1 MVFTEKTFSK
11 CLEKINELNA
21 VLFFGKN
28 FGLAT
33 VLCDEIKNIFKPE
46 ETAILDYQDIDKNIG
61 ITIHGMLGN
70 DFFSTKKL
78 IKVFNTKPKILKEIA
93 FLDEELF
100 DDKLVIFF
108 APEVDG
114 KTALKTFFEKSENLA
129 SISCYED
136 DERIAMEVIK
146 AYANKNGVFL
156 TEEAINAMAE
166 MIHGDR
172 RDLLNEL
179 EKIKLLSQNKKDKN
193 ITVEDINLILETEQD
208 FNPFNLCDYILL
220 KQTRK
225 AVKEFQLFKANQEQI
240 IMLTRLFLKNLN
252 DTLTM
257 KQEVEHGENID
268 FVIKKHFIFFK
279 RIASVKKILQ
289 TATIKQLTTYIKA
302 IQQIEKDAKI
312 YGNDIATNLFEKQ
325 FIIG

>member
-11 CLEKINELNA
+11 CLDKINELNA
-21 VLFFGKN
+21 ILFFGKN

-33 VLCDEIKNIFKPE
+33 VLCDRIRETFKPE
-46 ETAILDYQDIDKNIG
+46 ETVILDYQDMDKNIG
-61 ITIHGMLGN
+61 ITIHGLLGN

-78 IKVFNTKPKILKEIA
+78 IKVFNTKPKILKEIS

-100 DDKLVIFF
+100 NDKLIIFF

-136 DERIAMEVIK
+136 DERMAIDVIK
-146 AYANKNGVFL
+146 LYANENNISF
-156 TEEAINAMAE
+156 TEDAINIMAE

-179 EKIKLLSQNKKDKN
+179 EKIKLLSQSKKEN
-193 ITVEDINLILETEQD
+193 ITAEFISSTLETEQE
-208 FNPFNLCDYILL
+208 FNPFNLFDYILL
-220 KQTRK
+220 KQTTK
-225 AVKEFQLFKANQEQI
+225 AVKEFQLFKASQEQI
-240 IMLTRLFLKNLN
+240 IMLTRLFLKNLS

-257 KQEVEHGENID
+257 KQEIENGENID

-279 RIASVKKILQ
+279 RITSVKKILQ
-289 TATIKQLTTYIKA
+289 TTTIKQLTTHIKI
-302 IQQIEKDAKI
+302 IQQIEKNAKI
-312 YGNDIATNLFEKQ
+312 YGNNIAISLFEKE